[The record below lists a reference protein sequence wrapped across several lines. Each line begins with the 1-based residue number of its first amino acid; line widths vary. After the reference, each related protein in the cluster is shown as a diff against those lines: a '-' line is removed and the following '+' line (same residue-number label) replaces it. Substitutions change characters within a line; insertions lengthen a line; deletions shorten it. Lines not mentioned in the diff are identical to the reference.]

1 MLLFE
6 NLLFTKITVLKE
18 LFMLNSDPLEF
29 LSYISNRLRDM
40 KESIY
45 IFFNSARPQCEACL
59 ADYRLLHVQNV
70 KEWALIKIQSVLFLH
85 QKAEMHDFATKFILH
100 IREGY

>member
-70 KEWALIKIQSVLFLH
+70 KEWALIKIKQLCFCFRKLRCIALLQS
-85 QKAEMHDFATKFILH
+85 KF
-100 IREGY
+100 